1 MTPGLLS
8 GAALAAAILF
18 MVGSVAVGVFGFRP
32 ERAKAIRDGEAADP
46 VVIEEI
52 RRIHVAPPDRFH
64 RGRID
69 RHPFYLAPHAAAFGY
84 AISILAGAPI
94 TSNLA
99 ALSPGTKFTMA
110 SCFLVGAVLALCGAV
125 MGIRVWQWD
134 VVAGVREHIAASRLG
149 DDIRLPYTFAVIA
162 MCAMGLSTGI
172 YASTSFGSTWGSLG
186 GWLTGCIAGACAVMG
201 VVFYRRTRQYS
212 RTLKVV
218 VDQAVA
224 NVIRRGGH
232 DVE

>member
-69 RHPFYLAPHAAAFGY
+69 RHPFYLAPHAAA
-84 AISILAGAPI
+84 
-94 TSNLA
+94 
-99 ALSPGTKFTMA
+99 
-110 SCFLVGAVLALCGAV
+110 
-125 MGIRVWQWD
+125 
-134 VVAGVREHIAASRLG
+134 LG